1 MTEPLGPD
9 AFEPSRPARPI
20 PNRSEDMPADRSSTL
35 AVEDETRHQPTEH
48 SRSSSTDPLRSEPA
62 GTGADQD
69 DVVQLREALRA
80 AERAYRGYLV
90 GAAPG

>member
-1 MTEPLGPD
+1 MSLRR
-9 AFEPSRPARPI
+9 FRARGVFP
-20 PNRSEDMPADRSSTL
+20 TG
-35 AVEDETRHQPTEH
+35 QPTEH
-48 SRSSSTDPLRSEPA
+48 SRSSPTDPLRSEPA

-90 GAAPG
+90 ELRQGDVGPIEDWSTCRLSSVVEVR